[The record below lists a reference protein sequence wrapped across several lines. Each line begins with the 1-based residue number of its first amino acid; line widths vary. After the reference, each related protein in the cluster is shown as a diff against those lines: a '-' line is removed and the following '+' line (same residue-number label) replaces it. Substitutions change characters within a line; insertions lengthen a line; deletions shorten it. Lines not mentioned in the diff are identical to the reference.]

1 MIRNTERKK
10 VIHCNLMGIYLAA
23 AYNHRVAVVFHAPR
37 SCSHIAY
44 NAFLE
49 GRARCL
55 REHPELDAAKVDGSN
70 LYVTCLSDKEA
81 IFGGEALL
89 RQCLLD
95 VAGLSNYDYII
106 VAAGCVASVIGDDVA
121 AICSEVERST
131 GVPVLRAE
139 GAGFMSKNEIDGMLN
154 ITKALC
160 QRFVQVDKA
169 PKQKNTVAVF
179 GMNYFASTRAEIAEV
194 KRLLALVGI
203 KKVLFPPGAMD
214 IKQLQELAQVEAV
227 TAIHSLPHNLAA
239 VEAYAK
245 SFAARNEQQFFPFKI
260 PTTMEESYSLLKELG
275 ESLGRRGMAEEA
287 IRKEKVSHETFL
299 GRLRKDLQGVSYVL
313 SVSMPARYFKIA
325 RVLQLL
331 DDVGMVLQDIVFGAE
346 LTKAEIAAHKA
357 ELESLPA
364 VSFLTEDDLSSLPA
378 SLLVSTIAKECDKPQ
393 YCISY
398 SRLGRRGVESF
409 YLKLLDTVINEKR
422 LVYEDERRWN

>member
-139 GAGFMSKNEIDGMLN
+139 GAGFMSKM
-154 ITKALC
+154 K
-160 QRFVQVDKA
+160 
-169 PKQKNTVAVF
+169 
-179 GMNYFASTRAEIAEV
+179 
-194 KRLLALVGI
+194 
-203 KKVLFPPGAMD
+203 
-214 IKQLQELAQVEAV
+214 
-227 TAIHSLPHNLAA
+227 
-239 VEAYAK
+239 
-245 SFAARNEQQFFPFKI
+245 
-260 PTTMEESYSLLKELG
+260 
-275 ESLGRRGMAEEA
+275 
-287 IRKEKVSHETFL
+287 
-299 GRLRKDLQGVSYVL
+299 
-313 SVSMPARYFKIA
+313 
-325 RVLQLL
+325 
-331 DDVGMVLQDIVFGAE
+331 
-346 LTKAEIAAHKA
+346 
-357 ELESLPA
+357 
-364 VSFLTEDDLSSLPA
+364 LTE
-378 SLLVSTIAKECDKPQ
+378 C
-393 YCISY
+393 
-398 SRLGRRGVESF
+398 
-409 YLKLLDTVINEKR
+409 
-422 LVYEDERRWN
+422 